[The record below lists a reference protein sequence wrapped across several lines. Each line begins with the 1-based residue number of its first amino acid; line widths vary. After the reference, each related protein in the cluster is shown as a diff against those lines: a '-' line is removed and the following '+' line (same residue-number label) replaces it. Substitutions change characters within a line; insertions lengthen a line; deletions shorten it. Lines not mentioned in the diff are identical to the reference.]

1 MLRNKVLIYDGSR
14 VSSQI
19 VEAEGALRWAAWRP
33 DGSEALIVGNNGTIL
48 AFSGDRKS
56 VRNVSSPV
64 KANLRGVDFS
74 PDGRLAVIVGNAGT
88 ILLLSDLLTRL
99 ESATSSNLRR
109 VSWKPDGTGA
119 LIVGNEG
126 AAYFLASI
134 GLKRVY
140 GVGNNLRSAAW
151 HPKEDYCVVVG
162 NSVKATLAGLV
173 PAPGFYRFDTDSFFL
188 TQIRQTSPETPKD
201 LSCASWKPDGSQC
214 IIVGYDQ
221 TWRTSELYFF
231 DGKSVTASDWKEE
244 NVLPTG
250 FAWHPSGRYGLIVT
264 GALDRGETGMVL
276 GYDGPRPSVIHQE
289 PDYSIS
295 CVTWNPRGDYALML
309 GSRGARSYSA

>member
-1 MLRNKVLIYDGSR
+1 MLRNKVLLYDGSE
-14 VSSQI
+14 VSSQV
-19 VEAEGALRWAAWRP
+19 VESEGALRWASWRP
-33 DGSEALIVGNNGTIL
+33 DGSEALMVGNNGTIL
-48 AFSGDRKS
+48 AYSVDKKG

-64 KANLRGVDFS
+64 KANLRGVEFS
-74 PDGRLAVIVGNAGT
+74 PDGRVAVIVGNSGT
-88 ILLLSDLLTRL
+88 ILLLSDLLRRL

-109 VSWKPDGTGA
+109 VAWKPDGSGA

-126 AAYFLASI
+126 AAYFLASR

-151 HPKEDYCVVVG
+151 HPKEDYAVIVG

-173 PAPGFYRFDTDSFFL
+173 PAPGFYRFDTNSFFL
-188 TQIRQTSPETPKD
+188 TQIRPTSPETPKD
-201 LSCASWKPDGSQC
+201 LTCVSWKPDGSQC

-221 TWRTSELYFF
+221 TWHTSELYFF

-244 NVLPTG
+244 NLLPTG

-264 GALDRGETGMVL
+264 GGVNRGETGMVL
-276 GYDGPRPSVIHQE
+276 SYDGAKPSVIHRE
-289 PDYSIS
+289 PGYNIS
-295 CVTWNPRGDYALML
+295 CVTWNPRGSHALIL
-309 GSRGARSYSA
+309 GSKGARSFSA